1 MFMQIYIF
9 YELNKKRKIQIE
21 IRFILKYYH

>member
-1 MFMQIYIF
+1 MFMEIDIF